1 MHTAL
6 EFLLQGAVGFA
17 IGAGTNDL
25 AIRWVFW
32 ALLSKKKHE
41 IAEAV
46 QKVVSSELMSP
57 DKIVAR
63 LSAPEVAASLRQ
75 AAHDT
80 LEQAANRPWPS
91 LQTLALDYA
100 GLPLAA
106 LQTQLAGLAAN
117 VLSDRIAAPAFRDEV
132 LRPFLEERWQALSGV
147 CPAELLPAATRDL
160 LAALPD
166 RLAETLLA
174 PAQRERLCTAL
185 ADGLRAWMAEYPSPA
200 SFLGP
205 ATLHELA
212 ALAGSRTPLLVDE
225 LAGLLAL
232 PPAQDTLRVAL
243 RDAVQ
248 KRLASQGP
256 LGSLLSGLSGTAVVD
271 HQLGRFCESIPD
283 SLRARYASADN
294 RARMRGLVET
304 ALRKLLARSWNDL
317 LDARTP
323 GVMERHVH
331 ALLGAEALRD
341 IVRQGLARVTSSVIE
356 TLQRGTLADAAGM
369 LTAGGD
375 VTAHLDWLAHTL
387 HAALLAADIRPQ
399 LETQAFEAVRR
410 VCASP
415 VRPPIDFLPEDT
427 VPRLADLIAQQAL
440 AFARDHVAEL
450 VEHTRIWDIISES
463 IIVYDDKKM
472 EAIAR
477 SVANRELRWVT
488 ILGGVIGLAVGIA
501 QGVLLLILNR

>member
-1 MHTAL
+1 
-6 EFLLQGAVGFA
+6 
-17 IGAGTNDL
+17 
-25 AIRWVFW
+25 
-32 ALLSKKKHE
+32 
-41 IAEAV
+41 
-46 QKVVSSELMSP
+46 
-57 DKIVAR
+57 
-63 LSAPEVAASLRQ
+63 
-75 AAHDT
+75 
-80 LEQAANRPWPS
+80 
-91 LQTLALDYA
+91 
-100 GLPLAA
+100 
-106 LQTQLAGLAAN
+106 
-117 VLSDRIAAPAFRDEV
+117 
-132 LRPFLEERWQALSGV
+132 
-147 CPAELLPAATRDL
+147 
-160 LAALPD
+160 
-166 RLAETLLA
+166 
-174 PAQRERLCTAL
+174 
-185 ADGLRAWMAEYPSPA
+185 
-200 SFLGP
+200 
-205 ATLHELA
+205 
-212 ALAGSRTPLLVDE
+212 
-225 LAGLLAL
+225 
-232 PPAQDTLRVAL
+232 
-243 RDAVQ
+243 
-248 KRLASQGP
+248 
-256 LGSLLSGLSGTAVVD
+256 
-271 HQLGRFCESIPD
+271 
-283 SLRARYASADN
+283 
-294 RARMRGLVET
+294 MRGLVET